1 MNFNIPI
8 TNNISD
14 SYSSSGEEESFIKY
28 TTKKRKRC
36 INYIDNDRCNKVIPI
51 IIVIVIFVENVIG
64 LIKKI

>member
-8 TNNISD
+8 TNYNISD

-28 TTKKRKRC
+28 TTKKEKDVS
-36 INYIDNDRCNKVIPI
+36 IILIMIDVIKLYL
-51 IIVIVIFVENVIG
+51 IVIVIFVENVIG